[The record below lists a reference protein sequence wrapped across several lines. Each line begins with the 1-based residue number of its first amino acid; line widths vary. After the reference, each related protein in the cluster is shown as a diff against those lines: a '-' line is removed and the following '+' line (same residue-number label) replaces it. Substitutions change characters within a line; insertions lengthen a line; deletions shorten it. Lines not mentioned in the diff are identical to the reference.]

1 MRWLKPILVVTII
14 FALIFPLGFVT
25 SVWMAVG
32 AAHAS
37 PLEPSQRVG
46 FLSSPLPGGQ
56 SALLQDGP
64 TSDFINRVQIEAA
77 RLAGFPVELSCA
89 IPGSGATLP
98 VGPVT
103 WGDVQALYP
112 EEDPLAV
119 VEISGAILLNALES
133 PAATFQTYRFD
144 PQGPQLNPE
153 CSLLRYGIWSGIQ
166 YRLDLTHEVG
176 QRVFGLA
183 YQGQPVT
190 STMRMQVATNRSYAE
205 EELLPLGGALR
216 YASDATI
223 QESIVSY
230 LQAHTPLDPN
240 SLFEANWSLYPDQ
253 YLRPEEAISASDFTS
268 LLTEAYFP
276 NDGRSGSGSS
286 GGQLCIDPSR
296 QSWLFVDPAT
306 KRFRFSAGSRDY
318 GFLPAPLMTT
328 APGFIHFLY
337 LGPDLY
343 LQAWLQPG
351 ESMAVGYDLKTQ
363 RYLTLDEHPG
373 AWNTERAL
381 TQLTSVGFPGT
392 GTPVADWTLLRRYPD
407 WTELSSWSAAPY
419 TQAVG
424 MGLLDNWTALRPQ
437 AALSNAAALGWIE
450 EARYPELT
458 LLTTNDFHGQLEPKI
473 VNGVATGG
481 AAFLAAAQQA
491 ARAGNPHGTLLLD
504 EGDIMQATLI
514 SNYFQGA
521 SSIDVFNQ
529 LGVQASAFGNHD
541 FDWGQTVLQERIAQ
555 AHFPW
560 LSCNIFLEGSDQ
572 RPAWIQPSTMLE
584 VKGIRVGLVGATTLE
599 TPHIVMPGNLNGLE
613 FLDPAPIINQISS
626 QLRSQGAQMV
636 VVLAHF
642 GGEQTPGSPIIAGE
656 VANLAESLK
665 GVDLLA
671 SGHSHTLLNGA
682 VNGIPILQQNYAGL
696 ALGISRWRIDRLNG
710 GAVWSTQELAPV
722 QDDGLIPDQ
731 GISSTVDSYNAQI
744 AKIQDQVIASVT
756 GPIPIGDKWNA
767 ESPIGD
773 LIADAFRWK
782 AQAQI
787 GIMNPGGIRS
797 DLNYPTYPHEVT
809 WGDCYAIQPFNNI
822 LVAVELTGAQ
832 IRDLLEQQ
840 WPPNQIA
847 VDMLQISGFRYTY
860 RAVNPPGSRVLSLA
874 LEDGTPILPDQ
885 IYKVASTSYLASGGE
900 SFTIF
905 TQAGLVTPLGL
916 SDNQA
921 LVDYILWKWGTPPAN
936 TPLAMTVE
944 GRFQANP

>member
-1 MRWLKPILVVTII
+1 MRWLKTILNLTII
-14 FALIFPLGFVT
+14 LALIFPFTIPSIRV
-25 SVWMAVG
+25 
-32 AAHAS
+32 AAEGIDAS
-37 PLEPSQRVG
+37 PLQSSQQVG
-46 FLSSPLPGGQ
+46 VLTGSIPGGP
-56 SALLQDGP
+56 SVLLEDGP
-64 TSDFINRVQIEAA
+64 TIDLINRVQTEAA
-77 RLAGFPVELSCA
+77 CLAGFPVEVSCA
-89 IPGSGATLP
+89 IPGSGETLP
-98 VGPVT
+98 AGPVT

-112 EEDPLAV
+112 DEDPLVV
-119 VEISGAILLNALES
+119 VEISGAILCDALES
-133 PAATFQTYRFD
+133 SAATFQTYRFD
-144 PQGPQLNPE
+144 PQGPQLDPE
-153 CSLLRYGIWSGIQ
+153 QSLSRYGIWSGIQ
-166 YRLDLTHEVG
+166 YCFDLTHEAG
-176 QRVFGLA
+176 RRLFGLA

-190 STMRMQVATNRSYAE
+190 PIMRMQVATNRSYAE
-205 EELLPLGGALR
+205 EALLPLGGALLHT
-216 YASDATI
+216 SGETI
-223 QESIVSY
+223 QEWIVTY
-230 LQAHTPLDPN
+230 LQAHSPLDPN
-240 SLFEANWSLYPDQ
+240 SLLEANWSLYPDQ
-253 YLRPEEAISASDFTS
+253 YLHPEEAISASDFGS
-268 LLTEAYFP
+268 LLAEAYFP
-276 NDGRSGSGSS
+276 SDEPAGPGSR
-286 GGQLCIDPSR
+286 GGQLAIDPGR
-296 QSWLFVDPAT
+296 QSWLYADPAT
-306 KRFRFSAGSRDY
+306 KKFRFSAGSRDY
-318 GFLPAPLMTT
+318 GFLPAPLMTV

-343 LQAWLQPG
+343 LEAWLQPG
-351 ESMAVGYDLKTQ
+351 ESMAVGYDLETR
-363 RYLTLDEHPG
+363 RYLTLNEHPG
-373 AWNTERAL
+373 PWNTERAL
-381 TQLTSVGFPGT
+381 VQLTSIGFPGT
-392 GTPVADWTLLRRYPD
+392 GTPAADWTLLRRYPD

-473 VNGVATGG
+473 INGVATGG
-481 AAFLAAAQQA
+481 AAFLAAVQQA

-514 SNYFQGA
+514 SNYFKGA
-521 SSIDVFNQ
+521 STIEVFNQ

-560 LSCNIFLEGSDQ
+560 LSCNIFLEASDQ
-572 RPAWIQPSTMLE
+572 RPAWIQPSAMLE

-599 TPHIVMPGNLNGLE
+599 TPNIVMPGNLNGLE

-642 GGEQTPGSPIIAGE
+642 GGEQTPGSPIITGE

-671 SGHSHTLLNGA
+671 SGHSHTLLNGT
-682 VNGIPILQQNYAGL
+682 VNGIPIIQQSYAGL

-710 GAVWSTQELAPV
+710 GAVWSTQELAPI

-731 GISSTVDSYNAQI
+731 GVTSTVDGYNAQI
-744 AKIQDQVIASVT
+744 ARIQDQVVAFVT

-782 AQAQI
+782 GQAQI
-787 GIMNPGGIRS
+787 GIMNAGGIRS
-797 DLNYPTYPHEVT
+797 DLNYPGYPHQVT

-822 LVAVELTGAQ
+822 LVTVELTGAQ
-832 IRDLLEQQ
+832 IQGLLEQQ
-840 WPPNQIA
+840 WPPNQNA

-885 IYKVASTSYLASGGE
+885 IYKVATSSYLASGGE
-900 SFTIF
+900 SFTVF
-905 TQAGLVTPLGL
+905 AQGSRVTPLGI
-916 SDNQA
+916 SDNQT

-936 TPLAMTVE
+936 RPLAITVE
-944 GRFQANP
+944 GRFQAIP